1 MGASGPQAVA
11 QRDQAG
17 PALMPDRHR
26 MSASGSDV
34 VARYRFGVV
43 GARYEW

>member
-1 MGASGPQAVA
+1 MRHG
-11 QRDQAG
+11 
-17 PALMPDRHR
+17 HR